1 MNEEATPE
9 LSIGLSAEERTELAQ
24 LITVLRTDKPADA
37 PEPVA
42 QTAEPQLKALQEQ
55 VSRCSE
61 IILNFDSRL
70 KSLYEIVCLFH
81 EKSSKMNERINTIA
95 DAIVS
100 KTL

>member
-24 LITVLRTDKPADA
+24 LITVLRTDKPDA

-81 EKSSKMNERINTIA
+81 EKSTRMNERINTIA
-95 DAIVS
+95 DAIVA